1 MTVTGG
7 CACNAV
13 RYTAE
18 ILDTPICSPATQRTA
33 SAFSVNIIIAC
44 KDFKIIQGATKC
56 HTYIADSKMSYH
68 TDFCGDCGSALYG
81 QPEAFPDTVSIKAG
95 SLDEPFTDLGL
106 IDVEAFTTFVTPP
119 GTILFLGALSPVER
133 ALWPRMPVDLPW
145 HLISYT
151 AG

>member
-18 ILDTPICSPATQRTA
+18 IDSGVRAICHCLNCQKRTA

-44 KDFKIIQGATKC
+44 KDFKIIQGATKY
-56 HTYIADSKMSYH
+56 HTYIADSKMPYH
-68 TDFCGDCGSALYG
+68 THFCGDCGSALYG

-106 IDVEAFTTFVTPP
+106 IDVEAFTVRRRDYLNPLE
-119 GTILFLGALSPVER
+119 GVKQSEGMISP
-133 ALWPRMPVDLPW
+133 
-145 HLISYT
+145 
-151 AG
+151 